1 LTVKKSSKKKSEQLS
16 VKTMKDGVAAIGID
30 LSDRTGKFYAI
41 DDEGKK
47 IAEGTIALRT
57 PELQKWAMSI
67 GRTVIAIEAGT
78 HSPWISRLLAVCG
91 HEVIVANPVKVALIT
106 QNVNKTDP
114 VDAEY
119 LARLARFD
127 RELLFPIQHRGEQAQ
142 IDLQVIRTRDVAVH
156 VRSQLINHLRGAV
169 KSFGARLSKCSTEAF
184 VNKTRKEI
192 PEALQTALDPMF
204 DQIDRLTKTI
214 NGYERQVLKLVE
226 QRYPEVERLTQI
238 KGVGALTGLA
248 FVLVLEDARRFAGSR
263 SVGPY
268 LGLTSK
274 KDQSGDSDP
283 QRGITKA
290 GNRLLR
296 RLLVQSAHYIQGPF
310 GEDSDLRR
318 HGEKIAARGGKR
330 AKKRATIAVARKL
343 SVLMHRLWVSGQTY
357 EPLRNS
363 TSTSTAEATK
373 AA

>member
-1 LTVKKSSKKKSEQLS
+1 MKKSSKKMSE
-16 VKTMKDGVAAIGID
+16 KTMNDGVAAIGID
-30 LSDRTGKFYAI
+30 LSDRSGKYYAI

-47 IAEGTIALRT
+47 IDEGKVTLRT
-57 PELQKWAMSI
+57 PELEKWAQSI
-67 GRTVIAIEAGT
+67 PPTVMAIEAGT
-78 HSPWISRLLAVCG
+78 HSPWISRLLARCG

-106 QNVNKTDP
+106 KNVQKTDP

-119 LARLARFD
+119 LARLARVD
-127 RELLFPIQHRGEQAQ
+127 RALLFPIQHRGEQAQ
-142 IDLQVIRTRDVAVH
+142 IDLQVIRTRDIAVKL
-156 VRSQLINHLRGAV
+156 RTTAIGHLRGAV
-169 KSFGARLSKCSTEAF
+169 KSFGGRLSQCSTEAF
-184 VNKTRKEI
+184 VNTTRKEV
-192 PEALQTALDPMF
+192 PEALKTALDPLF
-204 DQIDRLTKTI
+204 VLIDQLSKTI
-214 NGYERQVLKLVE
+214 NGYERQILKLVE
-226 QRYPEVERLTQI
+226 QRYPEVERVAQV

-248 FVLVLEDARRFAGSR
+248 YVLVLEDAKRFADSR

-290 GNRLLR
+290 GDRLLR

-310 GEDSDLRR
+310 GVDSDLSR

-343 SVLMHRLWVSGQTY
+343 SVLMHRLWVSGETY

-363 TSTSTAEATK
+363 INTAATK

>member
-1 LTVKKSSKKKSEQLS
+1 VKKSSKKKSEKLS
-16 VKTMKDGVAAIGID
+16 EKTMREVAVIGID
-30 LSDRTGKFYAI
+30 LSDRTGKYCAI
-41 DDEGKK
+41 DDEAKK
-47 IAEGTIALRT
+47 IEEGKATLRT
-57 PELQKWAMSI
+57 PELEKWAMSI
-67 GRTVIAIEAGT
+67 VPTVMVIEAGT
-78 HSPWISRLLAVCG
+78 HSPWISRLLTRCG
-91 HEVIVANPVKVALIT
+91 HEVIVANPGKVALIT
-106 QNVNKTDP
+106 QNVQKTDP
-114 VDAEY
+114 VDAEF
-119 LARLARFD
+119 LARLGRLD
-127 RELLFPIQHRGEQAQ
+127 RELLFAIQHRGEQAQ
-142 IDLQVIRTRDVAVH
+142 IDLQVIRTRDMAVK
-156 VRSQLINHLRGAV
+156 VRSILINHLRGAV
-169 KSFGARLSKCSTEAF
+169 KSFGERLSKCSTEAF
-184 VNKTRKEI
+184 VNTTRKEV
-192 PEALQTALDPMF
+192 PEALKTALDPIF
-204 DQIDRLTKTI
+204 SQIDQLTKTI

-226 QRYPEVERLTQI
+226 ERYPEVEMMTQI

-248 FVLVLEDARRFAGSR
+248 FVLVLEDAQRFASSR

-290 GNRLLR
+290 GDRLLR

-310 GEDSDLRR
+310 GVDSDLRR

-343 SVLMHRLWVSGQTY
+343 SVLMHRLWVSGETY

-363 TSTSTAEATK
+363 FDTTEAVK

>member
-1 LTVKKSSKKKSEQLS
+1 MKKSSKKMSE
-16 VKTMKDGVAAIGID
+16 KTMSEGVVAIGID
-30 LSDRTGKFYAI
+30 LSDRTGEFYAI
-41 DDEGKK
+41 DNEGKK
-47 IAEGTIALRT
+47 IGEGTVTLRT
-57 PELQKWAMSI
+57 PELEKWARSI
-67 GRTVIAIEAGT
+67 PPTLMAIEAGT
-78 HSPWISRLLAVCG
+78 HSPWISRLLTRCG
-91 HEVIVANPVKVALIT
+91 HEVLVANPGKVALIT
-106 QNVNKTDP
+106 QNVQKTDP

-127 RELLFPIQHRGEQAQ
+127 RGLLFPIQHRGEQAQ
-142 IDLQVIRTRDVAVH
+142 IDLQVVRTRDIAVK
-156 VRSQLINHLRGAV
+156 VRSTLISHLRGAV
-169 KSFGARLSKCSTEAF
+169 KSFGGRLSKCSTEAF
-184 VNKTRKEI
+184 VNTTRKEV
-192 PEALQTALDPMF
+192 PEAMKTALDPIF
-204 DQIDRLTKTI
+204 DQIDQLTKTI

-226 QRYPEVERLTQI
+226 QRYPEVEMVAQI

-248 FVLVLEDARRFAGSR
+248 FVLVLEDARRFASSR
-263 SVGPY
+263 SVGPF

-343 SVLMHRLWVSGQTY
+343 SVLMHRLWVSAETY

-363 TSTSTAEATK
+363 IHAPEVTK

>member
-1 LTVKKSSKKKSEQLS
+1 MKKCSKKKSD
-16 VKTMKDGVAAIGID
+16 KTMRGGVAAIGID
-30 LSDRTGKFYAI
+30 LSDRTGKYYAI
-41 DDEGKK
+41 DDEGKM
-47 IAEGTIALRT
+47 IEEGKIALRT
-57 PELQKWAMSI
+57 PELEKWARSI
-67 GRTVIAIEAGT
+67 PPTVIAIEAGT
-78 HSPWISRLLAVCG
+78 HSPWISRLLARCG

-106 QNVNKTDP
+106 QNVQKTDP

-142 IDLQVIRTRDVAVH
+142 IDLQVIRTRDRAVKMRTTAIGH
-156 VRSQLINHLRGAV
+156 VRGAV
-169 KSFGARLSKCSTEAF
+169 KSFGGRLSQCSTEAF
-184 VNKTRKEI
+184 VNTTRKEV
-192 PEALQTALDPMF
+192 PEALKTALDPMF
-204 DQIDRLTKTI
+204 VLIDQLTKTI

-226 QRYPEVERLTQI
+226 QRYPEVERVAQI

-248 FVLVLEDARRFAGSR
+248 FVLVLEDARRFASSR
-263 SVGPY
+263 SVGPF

-274 KDQSGDSDP
+274 KDQSGESDP

-310 GEDSDLRR
+310 GEDCDLSR

-363 TSTSTAEATK
+363 TSTAEATK

>member
-1 LTVKKSSKKKSEQLS
+1 MKKSINKRVSS
-16 VKTMKDGVAAIGID
+16 KTMAEGVAAIGLD
-30 LSDRTGKFYAI
+30 LSDRTGRFYAI
-41 DDEGKK
+41 DDEGLV
-47 IAEGTIALRT
+47 IAEGSVTLRSA
-57 PELQKWAMSI
+57 ELQKWASSI
-67 GRTVIAIEAGT
+67 GKTVIAIEAGT
-78 HSPWISRLLAVCG
+78 HSPWISRLLSACG

-106 QNVNKTDP
+106 QNLKKTDP

-119 LARLARFD
+119 LARLARLD

-142 IDLQVIRTRDVAVH
+142 IDLQVIRTREIAVQVRTKLIGH
-156 VRSQLINHLRGAV
+156 VRGAV
-169 KSFGARLSKCSTEAF
+169 KSFGGRLPKCSTEAF
-184 VNKTRKEI
+184 VNTTRKAV
-192 PEALQTALDPMF
+192 PEALKTALDPIYG
-204 DQIDRLTKTI
+204 QIDQLTETI
-214 NGYERQVLKLVE
+214 DGYDRQIQKLV
-226 QRYPEVERLTQI
+226 QTRYPEVERLTQI

-248 FVLVLEDARRFAGSR
+248 FVLVLEDAARFASSR
-263 SVGPY
+263 SVGPF

-274 KDQSGDSDP
+274 KDQSGESDP

-290 GNRLLR
+290 GDRLMR

-310 GEDSDLRR
+310 GVDSDLRR

-343 SVLMHRLWVSGQTY
+343 SVLMHRLWVSGETY

-363 TSTSTAEATK
+363 LSTAEATK

>member
-1 LTVKKSSKKKSEQLS
+1 MKKSSKKSE
-16 VKTMKDGVAAIGID
+16 KPMGEGVVAIGID
-30 LSDRTGKFYAI
+30 LSDRTGEFYAI
-41 DDEGKK
+41 DNEGKNVG
-47 IAEGTIALRT
+47 EGKVALRT
-57 PELQKWAMSI
+57 PELEKWARSI
-67 GRTVIAIEAGT
+67 APTVMAIEAGT
-78 HSPWISRLLAVCG
+78 HSPWISRLLRRCG

-106 QNVNKTDP
+106 QNVQKTDA

-127 RELLFPIQHRGEQAQ
+127 RALLFPIQHRGEQAQ
-142 IDLQVIRTRDVAVH
+142 IDLQVIGTRDVV
-156 VRSQLINHLRGAV
+156 VQMRSKLINHVRGAV
-169 KSFGARLSKCSTEAF
+169 KSFGGRLSKCSTEAF
-184 VNKTRKEI
+184 VNTTRKEI
-192 PEALQTALDPMF
+192 PEALKTALDPILG
-204 DQIDRLTKTI
+204 QIDQLTKMI

-226 QRYPEVERLTQI
+226 QRYPEVELVAQI

-263 SVGPY
+263 SVGAF

-310 GEDSDLRR
+310 GQDSDLRR
-318 HGEKIAARGGKR
+318 HGQKIAARGGKR

-363 TSTSTAEATK
+363 CNAAEVGK

>member
-1 LTVKKSSKKKSEQLS
+1 MKKSSKKMIE
-16 VKTMKDGVAAIGID
+16 KTMSEGVVAIGID
-30 LSDRTGKFYAI
+30 LSDRTGRFYAI

-47 IAEGTIALRT
+47 NAEGTITLRT
-57 PELQKWAMSI
+57 PELEKWARSI
-67 GRTVIAIEAGT
+67 APTVMAIEAGT
-78 HSPWISRLLAVCG
+78 HSPWISRLLARCG

-106 QNVNKTDP
+106 KNLQKTDP

-119 LARLARFD
+119 LARLARLD
-127 RELLFPIQHRGEQAQ
+127 RKLLFEIQHRGEQAQ
-142 IDLQVIRTRDVAVH
+142 IDLQVIRTRDMAVQ
-156 VRSQLINHLRGAV
+156 VRSKLISHVRGAV
-169 KSFGARLSKCSTEAF
+169 KSFGGRLTKCSTVAF
-184 VNKTRKEI
+184 VNKTRDQV
-192 PEALQTALDPMF
+192 PEALKTALDPMF
-204 DQIDRLTKTI
+204 AQIDQLTKTI
-214 NGYERQVLKLVE
+214 DGYERQVLELVE
-226 QRYPEVERLTQI
+226 KRYPEVELVAQI

-248 FVLVLEDARRFAGSR
+248 FVLVLEDARRFARSR
-263 SVGPY
+263 SVGPF

-330 AKKRATIAVARKL
+330 ARKRATIAVARKL
-343 SVLMHRLWVSGQTY
+343 SVLMHRLWVSGETY

-363 TSTSTAEATK
+363 TNTMEVTK

>member
-1 LTVKKSSKKKSEQLS
+1 MKKSTKSVS
-16 VKTMKDGVAAIGID
+16 SKTMRDGAAAVGLD
-30 LSDRTGKFYAI
+30 LSDRTGRFYAI
-41 DDEGKK
+41 DDEGKE
-47 IAEGTIALRT
+47 IEQGTIALRT
-57 PELQKWAMSI
+57 PELEKWARSI
-67 GRTVIAIEAGT
+67 PPTLIAIEAGT
-78 HSPWISRLLAVCG
+78 HSPWISRLLTRCG
-91 HEVIVANPVKVALIT
+91 HEVMVANPVKVALIT
-106 QNVNKTDP
+106 KNVQKTDP

-127 RELLFPIQHRGEQAQ
+127 RGLLFPIQHRGEQAQ
-142 IDLQVIRTRDVAVH
+142 IDLQVIRTRDVAVKMRSTAISH
-156 VRSQLINHLRGAV
+156 VRGAV
-169 KSFGARLSKCSTEAF
+169 KSFGGRLSKCSTEAF
-184 VNKTRKEI
+184 VNTTRKEV
-192 PEALQTALDPMF
+192 PEALKTALDPIF
-204 DQIDRLTKTI
+204 EQIDQLTKTI

-226 QRYPEVERLTQI
+226 QRYPEVEMVAQI

-248 FVLVLEDARRFAGSR
+248 FVLVLEDAGRFASSR
-263 SVGPY
+263 SVGPF

-343 SVLMHRLWVSGQTY
+343 SVLMHRLWSSGETY

-363 TSTSTAEATK
+363 VNTAEVTK

>member
-1 LTVKKSSKKKSEQLS
+1 MKKSSKKMSE
-16 VKTMKDGVAAIGID
+16 KTMNEGVAAIGID
-30 LSDRTGKFYAI
+30 LSDRTGRFCAI

-57 PELQKWAMSI
+57 PELEKWARSI
-67 GRTVIAIEAGT
+67 PPTVMAIEAGT
-78 HSPWISRLLAVCG
+78 HSPWISRLLARCG

-106 QNVNKTDP
+106 KNVQKSDP

-119 LARLARFD
+119 LARLARVD
-127 RELLFPIQHRGEQAQ
+127 RALLFAIQHRGEQAQ
-142 IDLQVIRTRDVAVH
+142 IDLQVIRTRDMAVQVRTKLISH
-156 VRSQLINHLRGAV
+156 VRGAV
-169 KSFGARLSKCSTEAF
+169 KSFGGRLSKCSTEAF
-184 VNKTRKEI
+184 VNTTRKEV
-192 PEALQTALDPMF
+192 PEALKTALDPMF
-204 DQIDRLTKTI
+204 VQIDQLTKTI
-214 NGYERQVLKLVE
+214 NGYERQVVKLVE
-226 QRYPEVERLTQI
+226 QRYPEVERVAQI

-248 FVLVLEDARRFAGSR
+248 YVLVLEDAKRFADSR

-290 GNRLLR
+290 GDRLLR

-310 GEDSDLRR
+310 GVDSDLSR

-343 SVLMHRLWVSGQTY
+343 SVLMHRLWSSGETY

-363 TSTSTAEATK
+363 TNTAEATK

>member
-1 LTVKKSSKKKSEQLS
+1 MKKSSRKKSE
-16 VKTMKDGVAAIGID
+16 KTMSEGVAAIGID
-30 LSDRTGKFYAI
+30 LSDRTGSFYAI
-41 DDEGKK
+41 DDEGKQIDK
-47 IAEGTIALRT
+47 GTITLRT
-57 PELQKWAMSI
+57 PELEKWARSI
-67 GRTVIAIEAGT
+67 APTVMAIEAGT
-78 HSPWISRLLAVCG
+78 HSPWISRLLASCG

-106 QNVNKTDP
+106 KNVQKTDP

-127 RELLFPIQHRGEQAQ
+127 RELLFAIQHRGEQAQ
-142 IDLQVIRTRDVAVH
+142 IDLQVIRTRDMAVK
-156 VRSQLINHLRGAV
+156 VRSKLINHVRGAV
-169 KSFGARLSKCSTEAF
+169 KSFGGRLTRCSAEAF
-184 VNKTRKEI
+184 VNKTRDQV
-192 PEALQTALDPMF
+192 PEPLKTTLDPMF
-204 DQIDRLTKTI
+204 DRIDELTKTI
-214 NGYERQVLKLVE
+214 DGYERQVLKLVE
-226 QRYPEVERLTQI
+226 ERYPEVELVAQI

-248 FVLVLEDARRFAGSR
+248 FVLVLEDARRFVSSR
-263 SVGPY
+263 SVGPF

-343 SVLMHRLWVSGQTY
+343 SVLMHRLWVSGEAY

-363 TSTSTAEATK
+363 TNTPAK

>member
-1 LTVKKSSKKKSEQLS
+1 MKKSSKKQSE
-16 VKTMKDGVAAIGID
+16 KTMADGVVAIGID

-41 DDEGKK
+41 DDEGKM

-57 PELQKWAMSI
+57 PELEKWAMSI

-78 HSPWISRLLAVCG
+78 HSPWISRLLARCG

-106 QNVNKTDP
+106 QNVHKTDP

-142 IDLQVIRTRDVAVH
+142 IDLQVIRTRDIAVKMRSTAISH
-156 VRSQLINHLRGAV
+156 VRGAV
-169 KSFGARLSKCSTEAF
+169 KSLGGRLSKCSTDAF
-184 VNKTRKEI
+184 VNTARKEV
-192 PEALQTALDPMF
+192 PEALKTALDPMF
-204 DQIDRLTKTI
+204 DQIDQLTKTI
-214 NGYERQVLKLVE
+214 DGYKRKIEKLVE
-226 QRYPEVERLTQI
+226 QRYPEVERVAQI

-248 FVLVLEDARRFAGSR
+248 YILVLEDAKRFADSR
-263 SVGPY
+263 SVGAY

-290 GNRLLR
+290 GDRLLR

-310 GEDSDLRR
+310 GVDSDLRR

-343 SVLMHRLWVSGQTY
+343 SVLMHRLWVSGETY

-363 TSTSTAEATK
+363 TEIADATK

>member
-1 LTVKKSSKKKSEQLS
+1 MKKSSKKKSEQLS
-16 VKTMKDGVAAIGID
+16 KKTMKDGVAAVGID
-30 LSDRTGKFYAI
+30 LSDRTGRFYAI

-67 GRTVIAIEAGT
+67 ARTVIAIEAGT
-78 HSPWISRLLAVCG
+78 HSPWISRLLTVCG
-91 HEVIVANPVKVALIT
+91 HEVIVANPGKLALIT
-106 QNVNKTDP
+106 QNVQKTDP

-119 LARLARFD
+119 LARLARLD

-156 VRSQLINHLRGAV
+156 VRSKLINHLRGAV

-184 VNKTRKEI
+184 VNRTRKEI

-204 DQIDRLTKTI
+204 SQIDQLTKTI
-214 NGYERQVLKLVE
+214 NGYERQVLKLVAE
-226 QRYPEVERLTQI
+226 RYPEVEMVAQI

-248 FVLVLEDARRFAGSR
+248 FVLVLEDARRFASSR
-263 SVGPY
+263 SVGAY

-290 GNRLLR
+290 GDRLLR
-296 RLLVQSAHYIQGPF
+296 RLLIQCSHYIQGPF

-343 SVLMHRLWVSGQTY
+343 SVLMHRLWVSGETY

-363 TSTSTAEATK
+363 FNSVPATK

>member
-1 LTVKKSSKKKSEQLS
+1 MKKSSKKKSE
-16 VKTMKDGVAAIGID
+16 KTMSEGVAAIGID
-30 LSDRTGKFYAI
+30 LSDRAGQYYAI

-47 IAEGTIALRT
+47 IEEGKIALRT
-57 PELQKWAMSI
+57 PELEKWARSI
-67 GRTVIAIEAGT
+67 PPTVMAIEAGT
-78 HSPWISRLLAVCG
+78 HSPWISRLLGRCG
-91 HEVIVANPVKVALIT
+91 HEVIVAHPGKLALIT
-106 QNVNKTDP
+106 KNVQKTDP

-127 RELLFPIQHRGEQAQ
+127 RGLLFPIQHRAEQAQ
-142 IDLQVIRTRDVAVH
+142 IDLQVIRTRDVAVQ
-156 VRSQLINHLRGAV
+156 VRSKLISHLRGAV
-169 KSFGARLSKCSTEAF
+169 KSFGERLSKCSTEAF
-184 VNKTRKEI
+184 VNTTRKEL
-192 PEALQTALDPMF
+192 PEALKTALDPIF
-204 DQIDRLTKTI
+204 GQIDQLTKTI
-214 NGYERQVLKLVE
+214 NSYERQVLKLVE
-226 QRYPEVERLTQI
+226 ERYPEVEMVAQI

-248 FVLVLEDARRFAGSR
+248 FVLVLEDARRFASSR
-263 SVGPY
+263 SVGPF

-310 GEDSDLRR
+310 GEESDLRR

-343 SVLMHRLWVSGQTY
+343 SVLMHRLWVSGETY

-363 TSTSTAEATK
+363 FNTAEVTK